1 MIAGGTAMKPFNP
14 LRTGIAA
21 ALTAAVVSVVCAVA
35 VYLSPLGTVRFV
47 NSWTHGLDLTV
58 LRTDEPLTA
67 ARFLLGLFNAS
78 LTAFA
83 VGALFAW
90 TRGLLGKVPGGT
102 GE

>member
-1 MIAGGTAMKPFNP
+1 MKPSNP

-47 NSWTHGLDLTV
+47 NSWTHGLDLMV

-67 ARFLLGLFNAS
+67 GRFILGLFNVS
-78 LTAFA
+78 LTAFV

-90 TRGLLGKVPGGT
+90 SRGLVGRVLVAT